1 MRFALTII
9 ESLFLMVSCR
19 FFVIQ
24 SSRFMNNK
32 LKAVLLS
39 ILWCAIILL
48 FPVASGVIATVF
60 HFEKIATIILQGS
73 FMLLSLVVPAI
84 FLLLKKCSF
93 EDIGFGKIAKE
104 GLRNVLYFIP
114 TILIFVPC
122 AIKGFEVESTMYFF
136 AVLYLYLFVGI
147 AEEVYFRGIIPYYL
161 GKAFD
166 IKWVIIIS
174 SLIFG
179 LGHSVTVLTDGD
191 ILMMVLTVV
200 NALIFGFMAIE
211 MYFLCGSIVPG
222 MIIHFLFDFETKF
235 ILMNGNDLLIAEI
248 IRGAIMALIAVWFAI
263 SLHKKKRA

>member
-1 MRFALTII
+1 M
-9 ESLFLMVSCR
+9 
-19 FFVIQ
+19 IQ
-24 SSRFMNNK
+24 SSRFMNSK

-39 ILWCAIILL
+39 ILWCVIILL

-73 FMLLSLVVPAI
+73 FMLLSLVVSAI
-84 FLLLKKCSF
+84 FLLLKKWSF
-93 EDIGFGKIAKE
+93 KDIGFGKITKE

-114 TILIFVPC
+114 IILIFVPC
-122 AIKGFEVESTMYFF
+122 AIKGFEAESTMYFF
-136 AVLYLYLFVGI
+136 AVFYLYLFVGI
-147 AEEVYFRGIIPYYL
+147 AEEVYFRGIIPCYL

-191 ILMMVLTVV
+191 ILMMVLTMV
-200 NALIFGFMAIE
+200 NALIFGFMAVE
-211 MYFLCGSIVPG
+211 MYFLCGSVVPG

>member
-1 MRFALTII
+1 M
-9 ESLFLMVSCR
+9 
-19 FFVIQ
+19 IQ

-73 FMLLSLVVPAI
+73 FMLLSLVVPAV
-84 FLLLKKCSF
+84 FLLLKKWSF
-93 EDIGFGKIAKE
+93 EDIGFGKITKE

-114 TILIFVPC
+114 TILLFVPC
-122 AIKGFEVESTMYFF
+122 AIKGFEAESIEYFF
-136 AVLYLYLFVGI
+136 AVFYLYLFVGI

-179 LGHSVTVLTDGD
+179 LEHSVTVLTDGD

-200 NALIFGFMAIE
+200 NALIFGFMAVE

-235 ILMNGNDLLIAEI
+235 ILINGNDLLIAEI

>member
-1 MRFALTII
+1 M
-9 ESLFLMVSCR
+9 
-19 FFVIQ
+19 IQ

-48 FPVASGVIATVF
+48 FPVSSGVIATVF

-73 FMLLSLVVPAI
+73 FMLLSLVVPAV
-84 FLLLKKCSF
+84 FLLLKKWSF
-93 EDIGFGKIAKE
+93 KDIGFGKITKE

-122 AIKGFEVESTMYFF
+122 AIKGFEVESIEYFF
-136 AVLYLYLFVGI
+136 AVFYLYLFVGI

-166 IKWVIIIS
+166 FKWVIIIS

-200 NALIFGFMAIE
+200 NALIFGFMAVE
-211 MYFLCGSIVPG
+211 MYFLCGSIIPG

-235 ILMNGNDLLIAEI
+235 ILINGNDLLIAEI

>member
-1 MRFALTII
+1 
-9 ESLFLMVSCR
+9 
-19 FFVIQ
+19 
-24 SSRFMNNK
+24 
-32 LKAVLLS
+32 
-39 ILWCAIILL
+39 
-48 FPVASGVIATVF
+48 
-60 HFEKIATIILQGS
+60 
-73 FMLLSLVVPAI
+73 MLLSLLVPVI
-84 FLLLKKCSF
+84 FLLLKKWSF
-93 EDIGFGKIAKE
+93 KDVGFGKITKE
-104 GLRNVLYFIP
+104 GLRSVLYFIP
-114 TILIFVPC
+114 TILLFVPC
-122 AIKGFEVESTMYFF
+122 TIKGFEAESIEYFF
-136 AVLYLYLFVGI
+136 AVFYLYLFVGI

-200 NALIFGFMAIE
+200 NALIFGFMAVE
-211 MYFLCGSIVPG
+211 MYFLCGSIIPG

-235 ILMNGNDLLIAEI
+235 ILINGNDLLIAEI